1 MTGFKDSYA
10 VLRKNVP
17 LALKS
22 LDLERTRNL
31 FRLLWE
37 IKTRRVH
44 LEAWPIVMRIN
55 TFPFCNLKC
64 PGCMGS
70 EAHKSNPNVTRKI
83 MSFDTYRKIL
93 DKVAKRLLLVIL
105 YDEGEPLLRNDI
117 ADFVSYTSSLRI
129 STSISSNLSLRL
141 SDTQINGL
149 VCSGLSRLIV
159 SMDGMTQEIYE
170 RYRRGGNVRLVQ
182 ENVRR
187 IVDAKL
193 KLNLKTPTIE
203 LQYLCFGYND
213 YQVAEARDFARRVG
227 VDMFRSFRAAYD
239 NRFVEFAGPEW
250 ERIKLGCSPTWTT
263 VHVGSDGIMYPCDF
277 GEDHGMDPVGSLADE
292 DFRSLWNSE
301 PMIRIRDSFKRDRGV
316 LVFDQC
322 RRCPRSE
329 SLPFFLR

>member
-1 MTGFKDSYA
+1 MTGFKDSYT
-10 VLRKNVP
+10 VLRKNVT
-17 LALKS
+17 LTLKS
-22 LDLERTRNL
+22 LNPVRTTNL

-37 IKTRRVH
+37 IKTRRTR

-70 EAHKSNPNVTRKI
+70 EAHKGNPNVTTEV
-83 MSFDTYRKIL
+83 MSLDTYRGIL
-93 DKVAKRLLLVIL
+93 DKVARTLLLVIL
-105 YDEGEPLLRNDI
+105 YDEGEPLLRKDI
-117 ADFVSYTSSLRI
+117 CDFVSYTSSLRI
-129 STSISSNLSLRL
+129 STTISSNLSLRL
-141 SDTQINGL
+141 SDKQIDGL
-149 VCSGLSRLIV
+149 VCSGLTRLVV

-170 RYRRGGNVRLVQ
+170 RYRKGGDLRLVQ

-187 IVDAKL
+187 ITNAKR
-193 KLNLKTPTIE
+193 KLNSKTPLIE

-213 YQVAEARDFARRVG
+213 YQVSEARDFARRTG
-227 VDMFRSFRAAYD
+227 VDVFRSFRAAYD
-239 NRFVEFAGPEW
+239 NRFVEFVGPEW

-277 GEDHGMDPVGSLADE
+277 GEDHGMDPVGSMVDE

-301 PMIRIRDSFKRDRGV
+301 PLVRIRASFQRDRDT
-316 LVFDQC
+316 LMFDQC

-329 SLPFFLR
+329 TLPFFLR